1 MQKEYSDLTF
11 TDDFMFCKILTA
23 NPKLC
28 QELLE
33 LILDIKIKKI
43 VYTESQKTIDETYD
57 GKGIRL
63 DVYVNDEAGTVYDLE
78 MQTTMQKDL
87 PKRTRYYQGM
97 IDLNLIEKGEKYS
110 ALKKS
115 YIIFICL
122 SDPFGKN
129 LPVYSF
135 RNICI
140 QDSSVELGDDSHK
153 IIINA
158 AGSREGLSEEMK
170 DFLDFLQKKGAK
182 SSLTKELQQAVG
194 DAIMH
199 KNWEVE
205 FMTLNRKIQ
214 EERED
219 ARQEERKSMINFMLS
234 SGKSPEKIS
243 EFTGIS
249 MEEIKKVEEE
259 MLTNA

>member
-1 MQKEYSDLTF
+1 M
-11 TDDFMFCKILTA
+11 A
-23 NPKLC
+23 
-28 QELLE
+28 
-33 LILDIKIKKI
+33 
-43 VYTESQKTIDETYD
+43 
-57 GKGIRL
+57 
-63 DVYVNDEAGTVYDLE
+63 
-78 MQTTMQKDL
+78 
-87 PKRTRYYQGM
+87 KR
-97 IDLNLIEKGEKYS
+97 
-110 ALKKS
+110 
-115 YIIFICL
+115 
-122 SDPFGKN
+122 
-129 LPVYSF
+129 
-135 RNICI
+135 
-140 QDSSVELGDDSHK
+140 
-153 IIINA
+153 
-158 AGSREGLSEEMK
+158 
-170 DFLDFLQKKGAK
+170 DFLQKKGAK